1 MVIALIRTQLRSGAD
16 LAAYE
21 QLNAQMFAL
30 VQQLPGFISARSY
43 RADDGDE
50 ISLIRFA
57 SADALRAW
65 REHPEHRTTQARGR
79 AEFYAAYDVEICE
92 VTRAYDF
99 GRAAPGIRRGD
110 A

>member
-1 MVIALIRTQLRSGAD
+1 MVIALIRTQLRADAD
-16 LAAYE
+16 LAAYNE
-21 QLNAQMFAL
+21 LGARMSEL
-30 VQQLPGFISARSY
+30 VQRIPGFVSVRSY

-57 SADALRAW
+57 SAEALQAW
-65 REHPEHRTTQARGR
+65 REHPEHRATQGRGR
-79 AEFYAAYDVEICE
+79 DEFYAVYDVEICE

-99 GRAAPGIRRGD
+99 GRTAPGVRSGD